1 VDAAPARLGDEV
13 RIALARQVASAV
25 RWVESVEAMARMGV
39 TEGLEI
45 GPGGVLAG
53 LVRRI
58 RKEIPVTS
66 IGKADQLA
74 P

>member
-1 VDAAPARLGDEV
+1 
-13 RIALARQVASAV
+13 
-25 RWVESVEAMARMGV
+25 MGV
-39 TEGLEI
+39 TEALEI
-45 GPGGVLAG
+45 GPGAVLAG